1 MFLLSIM
8 KKKVFWLLIVCVTIA
23 YNSSVKAQDPHF
35 SQFFANPIYTNPAF
49 AGSAVCPRVGISYR
63 DQWPSLG
70 AFKTFSA
77 AYDQYFDAI
86 SGGIGVYIMSDK
98 QSDFYRVN
106 SAELIY
112 SLRLRLNR
120 DITLNLAVQA
130 DITNHSLD
138 WNQLIFPDMID
149 TRYGHI
155 YSTTLAQK
163 PDETSKT
170 YFDVGAGAVVFS
182 ENWYAGIAA
191 VNLLRPD
198 EGFISYNRLPIK
210 FTANAGMKFNLRR
223 DTRRTNAFFGQ
234 PVISPNIIYQHQGKF
249 NTLNYGA
256 YLDWSPFIFG
266 AWFRQSMSFKN
277 RDALVLLFGL
287 EWNNYKI
294 GYSYDITVSSL
305 SNVSGGAHEISLGA
319 KFPCPQ
325 KHKKIRAIKCP
336 SF

>member
-1 MFLLSIM
+1 MSIM
-8 KKKVFWLLIVCVTIA
+8 KRKILCLLLACMA
-23 YNSSVKAQDPHF
+23 MSCSLELKAQDPHF

-70 AFKTFSA
+70 AFKTFA
-77 AYDQYFDAI
+77 ASYDQYFDAI

-106 SAELIY
+106 TAELIY
-112 SLRLRLNR
+112 SLRIKINR
-120 DITLNLAVQA
+120 DITLNLAAQA
-130 DITNHSLD
+130 QFTNHALNWD
-138 WNQLIFPDMID
+138 ELVFPDMID
-149 TRYGHI
+149 TRYGQI
-155 YSTTLAQK
+155 NGNTLAQQ
-163 PDETSKT
+163 PDNTSKN
-170 YFDVGAGAVVFS
+170 YFDIGAGALLFS
-182 ENWYAGIAA
+182 ENWYVGVAA

-210 FTANAGMKFNLRR
+210 FTANAGFRFNLRR
-223 DTRRTNAFFGQ
+223 DTRRTNSFFGQ

-256 YLDWSPFIFG
+256 YLDWNPFIFG
-266 AWFRQSMSFKN
+266 AWFRQSMAFENK
-277 RDALVLLFGL
+277 DAVVLLFGL
-287 EWNNYKI
+287 EWGDYKI

-319 KFPCPQ
+319 KFPCPE

>member
-1 MFLLSIM
+1 MIFNIM
-8 KKKVFWLLIVCVTIA
+8 KKQILYLLLACVGMM
-23 YNSSVKAQDPHF
+23 YCSRSYAQDPHF

-77 AYDQYFDAI
+77 SYDQYFDAI
-86 SGGIGVYIMSDK
+86 SGGIGVYIMSDR
-98 QSDFYRVN
+98 QSDYYREF
-106 SAELIY
+106 SAEFIY
-112 SLRLRLNR
+112 SLRVKLTN
-120 DITLNLAVQA
+120 DITLNLAAQA
-130 DITNHSLD
+130 NFTNNSLD
-138 WNQLIFPDMID
+138 WDELVFPDMID
-149 TRYGHI
+149 PRYGQI
-155 YSTTLAQK
+155 QGSTLAQR

-170 YFDVGAGAVVFS
+170 YFDVGAGAVIFS
-182 ENWYAGIAA
+182 ENWYAGFAA
-191 VNLLRPD
+191 VNLLQPD
-198 EGFISYNRLPIK
+198 EGFISYNRLPVK
-210 FTANAGMKFNLRR
+210 FTANAGMRFNLKR
-223 DTRRTNAFFGQ
+223 DTRRTNALFGQ
-234 PVISPNIIYQHQGKF
+234 PVISPNIIFQHQGKF

-266 AWFRQSMSFKN
+266 AWFRQSMAFSN

-287 EWNNYKI
+287 EWGDYKI

-305 SNVSGGAHEISLGA
+305 SNVSGGAHEITLGA
-319 KFPCPQ
+319 KFPCPE